1 MAIIKWREVVPWLP
15 SASPFKGLSQR
26 KRGLG
31 MQIRVR
37 QGSMAHRKHNIF
49 AVCQVHQGGMRRRC
63 VCKYGDAGLPY
74 VIDIQEEQMDY
85 KIIIDSCGDLPEGMK
100 EDGHFESVPLE
111 IFVDDYHIVDDT
123 SFDQAEFLRRVKE
136 SPNCPKSACPSPERY
151 METFRCRAEHIYVV
165 TLSSQLSGSYN
176 SAELGRKLYLEEQ
189 AGGKAAKIHVF
200 DSKSASVGE
209 TVLAM
214 KIQEYEEAGLEFEEV
229 IARVEA
235 FQKEMNTSFVLETL
249 ETLRKN
255 GRLSNLKAFVAN
267 TLNIKPVMAG
277 TREGMIC
284 QIGQARGIARAVD
297 KMVAD
302 LVAKTK
308 GPKEKIL
315 AVAHCNCPGRAAE
328 IVEKARKLAE
338 FKKIFVV
345 ETAGISS
352 MYASDGGVIVVA

>member
-1 MAIIKWREVVPWLP
+1 
-15 SASPFKGLSQR
+15 
-26 KRGLG
+26 
-31 MQIRVR
+31 
-37 QGSMAHRKHNIF
+37 
-49 AVCQVHQGGMRRRC
+49 
-63 VCKYGDAGLPY
+63 
-74 VIDIQEEQMDY
+74 
-85 KIIIDSCGDLPEGMK
+85 
-100 EDGHFESVPLE
+100 
-111 IFVDDYHIVDDT
+111 
-123 SFDQAEFLRRVKE
+123 
-136 SPNCPKSACPSPERY
+136 
-151 METFRCRAEHIYVV
+151 
-165 TLSSQLSGSYN
+165 
-176 SAELGRKLYLEEQ
+176 
-189 AGGKAAKIHVF
+189 
-200 DSKSASVGE
+200 VGE

-308 GPKEKIL
+308 DPKEKIL